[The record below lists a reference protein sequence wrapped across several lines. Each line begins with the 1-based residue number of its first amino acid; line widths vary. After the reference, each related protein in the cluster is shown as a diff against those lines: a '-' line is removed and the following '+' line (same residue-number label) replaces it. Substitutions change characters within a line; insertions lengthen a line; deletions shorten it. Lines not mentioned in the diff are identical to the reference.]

1 MNDLSQGTQLLLAIF
16 VPGLLVVLFTRIT
29 FNKWVALI
37 ITIALFTA
45 SVIAGYTREWI
56 HYIVDAASM
65 TIGFWYATRM
75 IQKQNSQDETTLS
88 K

>member
-1 MNDLSQGTQLLLAIF
+1 MNELSQATQLILAIF
-16 VPGLLVVLFTRIT
+16 VPGALVVLFTRVT
-29 FNKWVALI
+29 FNQWVALA

-45 SVIAGYTREWI
+45 SVIAGYTREWL

-65 TIGFWYATRM
+65 TVGFWYATRM
-75 IQKQNSQDETTLS
+75 MKKQTSQDETTLS

>member
-1 MNDLSQGTQLLLAIF
+1 MNGISEGTQLILAIF

-29 FNKWVALI
+29 FNKWVALV

-56 HYIVDAASM
+56 HYVLDAASM
-65 TIGFWYATRM
+65 TVGFWYATHM
-75 IQKQNSQDETTLS
+75 GPPKEKKDETTLS
-88 K
+88 

>member
-1 MNDLSQGTQLLLAIF
+1 MNGIGEGTQLILAMF

-29 FNKWVALI
+29 FNKWVALV

-56 HYIVDAASM
+56 HYVLDAASM

-75 IQKQNSQDETTLS
+75 GPPKENKDKSTLS
-88 K
+88 